1 MMKAMTFD
9 RYTKAVLTVIAA
21 ALTAIAL
28 NPWLQTISLRSA
40 EAQIGPP
47 RFEAALPKAWG
58 KVINFGGGDVMLED
72 KDGVLRQIEVAGKPP
87 EYPKLKLVVTRN

>member
-1 MMKAMTFD
+1 MTVD
-9 RYTKAVLTVIAA
+9 RYTKSVLTIIAV

-28 NPWLQTISLRSA
+28 NPWLSTIRLRSA

-47 RFEAALPKAWG
+47 KFEASVPKAWG
-58 KVINFGGGDVMLED
+58 RVINFGGGDVMLED